1 MKAGVFSM
9 KIFAPD
15 YYKDFC
21 CIAGNCRHSCCI
33 GWEIEIDS
41 ETAGFYKKVPG
52 PFGEKLRGNID
63 FNENGGIFRLCEKER
78 CPFLNK
84 NGLCDIIINLGEDS
98 LCQICSDHPRFRNF
112 YESRTEIGLGL
123 CCEEAARLVLE
134 KTGKTSLIEIGEDE
148 NSGFP
153 SSEEDLFFSF
163 RKKIFDIIQNRKKS
177 IEERI
182 SEAFELFGKR
192 ILEINFSEWA
202 ENFSGLERLDEE
214 WTRILEYIKK
224 NPAPPEIK
232 DEIAAEQLLFY
243 FIFRHFSIDEP
254 EVSFVFSILCFYMT
268 EKAAEKNGLLDS
280 ARLFSSEIEYSDEN
294 KDLVL
299 DMIFEKGVLL

>member
-15 YYKDFC
+15 HYKDFC

-63 FNENGGIFRLCEKER
+63 FNENGGIFSLCEKER

-134 KTGKTSLIEIGEDE
+134 KTEKTSLIEIGEDE

-163 RKKIFDIIQNRKKS
+163 RKKIFDIIQNRKKG

-192 ILEINFSEWA
+192 IPEIDFSEWA
-202 ENFSGLERLDEE
+202 ENFSGLERLDDE

-254 EVSFVFSILCFYMT
+254 EVSFVFSVLCFYMT

>member
-1 MKAGVFSM
+1 M

-52 PFGEKLRGNID
+52 TFGEKLRGNIN

-134 KTGKTSLIEIGEDE
+134 KTEKTSLSEIGEDE
-148 NSGFP
+148 ISGFP
-153 SSEEDLFFSF
+153 ASEEDLFFSF

-192 ILEINFSEWA
+192 IPEIDFSEWA
-202 ENFSGLERLDEE
+202 ENFSGLERLDDE

-254 EVSFVFSILCFYMT
+254 EVSFVFSVLCFYMT

>member
-52 PFGEKLRGNID
+52 TFGEKLRGNIN

-134 KTGKTSLIEIGEDE
+134 KTEKTSLSEIGEDE
-148 NSGFP
+148 ISGFP
-153 SSEEDLFFSF
+153 ASEEDLFFSF

-192 ILEINFSEWA
+192 IPEIDFSEWA
-202 ENFSGLERLDEE
+202 ENFSGLERLDDE

-254 EVSFVFSILCFYMT
+254 EISFAFSVLCFYMT

>member
-52 PFGEKLRGNID
+52 TFGEKLRGNIN

-134 KTGKTSLIEIGEDE
+134 KTEKTSLSEIGEDE
-148 NSGFP
+148 ISGFP
-153 SSEEDLFFSF
+153 ASEEDLFFSF

-192 ILEINFSEWA
+192 IPKIDFSEWA
-202 ENFSGLERLDEE
+202 ENFSGLERLDDE

-254 EVSFVFSILCFYMT
+254 EISFAFSVLCFYMT